1 VAAKQQYL
9 AQAELASAEAY
20 FYEGQLK
27 LAKAQAQRAKAS
39 FVDGSPNW
47 LKADDI
53 LAFEMP
59 KTE

>member
-1 VAAKQQYL
+1 
-9 AQAELASAEAY
+9 
-20 FYEGQLK
+20 LK
-27 LAKAQAQRAKAS
+27 LAKAQATRAKTG

-47 LKADDI
+47 IKADDI